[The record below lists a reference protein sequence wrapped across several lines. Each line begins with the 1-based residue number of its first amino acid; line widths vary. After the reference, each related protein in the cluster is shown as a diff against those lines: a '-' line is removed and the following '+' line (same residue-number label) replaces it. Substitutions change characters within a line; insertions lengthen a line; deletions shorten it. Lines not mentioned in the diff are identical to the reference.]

1 MIIITTMPELK
12 CKISASRL
20 ESLKA
25 TIQIDLW
32 DSLET
37 GTSMIAWHSYD
48 PWRVC
53 LDNICQGT
61 PLSKWQKNP
70 KHSIS
75 IKLV

>member
-37 GTSMIAWHSYD
+37 GTSMIA
-48 PWRVC
+48 
-53 LDNICQGT
+53 
-61 PLSKWQKNP
+61 
-70 KHSIS
+70 
-75 IKLV
+75 